1 MKVLVTR
8 ELGRLAK
15 WLRIL
20 GLDAEY
26 SFEKNHGALIIKA
39 LQEERIIITRNRRFP
54 AARGLKVV
62 VLREDQINEQLREI
76 LGQLGIVPRAEEVF
90 SRCTICNEA
99 LAGIA
104 KDKIKEKVPEYVF
117 QTQENFL
124 TCPRCR
130 RIYWQG
136 THWNNAEEI
145 LKIIKG

>member
-1 MKVLVTR
+1 MKFLVTW

-26 SFEKNHGALIIKA
+26 SFEKNHGALIIKT

-54 AARGLKVV
+54 AARGLRVV
-62 VLREDQINEQLREI
+62 VLREERINDQLREFFQ
-76 LGQLGIVPRAEEVF
+76 QLGIVPLAEEMF
-90 SRCTICNEA
+90 SRCTICNET
-99 LAGIA
+99 LGGIA
-104 KDKIKEKVPEYVF
+104 KDKIKEKIPEYVF
-117 QTQENFL
+117 QSQEKFL

-136 THWNNAEEI
+136 THWNNAEEV
-145 LKIIKG
+145 LKMLKG